1 MSRDRSIRSLTR
13 WSRSARAGTVALTA
27 AWLSPSVL
35 AQVFVPPEQAPA
47 EKTYPEVADWMAV
60 PETTRP
66 QPRLPV
72 RRPEPLPAYR
82 PMGLAESGERERIVR
97 PLEIAALKHNPLVT
111 PEDEAKVRQ
120 VLVERR
126 RDYELRIIENPDL
139 VLDMEPA
146 ALRARSF
153 TSLEE
158 IEEFGTAMQALQL
171 PQNVVDQLR
180 TEGAISPRAAQLN
193 RQIVDEYRRAVGE
206 EMALPEG
213 EDDIVQA
220 VATILK
226 EQAPL
231 ELRELYEA
239 FYSLLAESASKIDAV
254 IERAGLPASLRSLKA
269 EYPETVDAQR
279 ELATRVLAEF
289 RALGFDQQQA
299 LLRTT
304 TELREDPDQPP
315 YPAVDLE
322 TPPSPEG
329 AEQPAGETRVRRLDP
344 DEARAFRDRAREV
357 GGGSERGEVRTP
369 DKPRPGGP
377 GGIADRDRRGA
388 GGARDA
394 GESDGEPDDA
404 GEPDGDE

>member
-47 EKTYPEVADWMAV
+47 EKTYPEVADWMEV
-60 PETTRP
+60 PPAHSART
-66 QPRLPV
+66 QPRVPL

-82 PMGLAESGERERIVR
+82 PLGLTESGERERVVR

-139 VLDMEPA
+139 TLDMEPA

-315 YPAVDLE
+315 YPGLDLE
-322 TPPSPEG
+322 TPPAPEG
-329 AEQPAGETRVRRLDP
+329 AQGSGASGGQPAIRRLSPEEVRELYEGKDGADDDSKP
-344 DEARAFRDRAREV
+344 GERDRTV
-357 GGGSERGEVRTP
+357 ERNR
-369 DKPRPGGP
+369 DPR
-377 GGIADRDRRGA
+377 
-388 GGARDA
+388 
-394 GESDGEPDDA
+394 
-404 GEPDGDE
+404 